1 MSGPTARNVH
11 VNKPLTNISIAYLQ
25 NAANFVA
32 TQVFPNIPSTNRSDI
47 YYTYDRGE
55 FNRDE
60 MEQRAPGTE
69 SKGGGYN
76 IDTAPNYFCKVY
88 SFHKDIPDQVRDNA
102 DAQLNP
108 DREATIYVTQK
119 ALIKREKIFA
129 GTYFK
134 AGVWTQGVQGVTG
147 TPGAGQVLKWSDANS
162 TPIENVRAARTAIL
176 EDTGFEPNKM
186 VIGKHVLDALLD
198 HPDLI
203 DRIKYSG
210 GVGNNNPAM
219 VNMRALAELFEVE
232 QILVMKA
239 IENIAPEGKPAVH
252 KFIGGNHVLLCY
264 STPTPGLM
272 TPTAGYTFSW
282 TGQSGSGP
290 MGNRIK
296 QFRMEHLESDRVE
309 ISMAFDMKIIA
320 QDLGYFMAD
329 MA

>member
-1 MSGPTARNVH
+1 MAGPTARNVH

-32 TQVFPNIPSTNRSDI
+32 TQVFPNIPSANRSDI

-60 MEQRAPGTE
+60 MEKRAPGTE

-76 IDTAPNYFCKVY
+76 IDTAPNFFCHVY
-88 SFHKDIPDQVRDNA
+88 SFHKDIPDQMRDNA

-129 GTYFK
+129 QAYFRTGVWSYGV
-134 AGVWTQGVQGVTG
+134 AGVSSN
-147 TPGAGQVLKWSDANS
+147 PGANQVLKWTDANS
-162 TPIENVRAARTAIL
+162 TPIEDVRRARTGIL
-176 EDTGFEPNKM
+176 ENTGFEPNVM
-186 VIGKHVLDALLD
+186 VMGKYVLDALLD

-219 VNMRALAELFEVE
+219 VNMQALAALFEVDK
-232 QILVMKA
+232 ILVMKA
-239 IENIAPEGKPAVH
+239 IENISKEGVAAVH
-252 KFIGGNHVLLCY
+252 KFIGGNHVLLCH
-264 STPTPGLM
+264 STTSPGLM

-296 QFRMEHLESDRVE
+296 QFRMENLESDRVE
-309 ISMAFDMKIIA
+309 ISMAFDMKVIA
-320 QDLGYFMAD
+320 QDLGYFMSD